1 MNTTAAT
8 PLSVAVIGAGMAG
21 RTHANA
27 WRQAGTVYDLGL
39 PPVRLAAIA
48 DMHLPFAED
57 AAARYGYE
65 KAVDDWRE
73 VAADDSVDIV
83 SIVVGNALHREIA
96 EAMAAAGKHVLCEK
110 PLAGTLEDAEAMA
123 ALEQQHPDLV
133 LATGYTFRRNAGIA
147 MLAKLAAEGS
157 LGQVAHLDGRYWCD
171 YGADENVPMAWRY
184 KGPMGSGALGDVGSH
199 LVDSAELILGPLVE
213 VSGAQLV
220 QTVTERPVASGAVA
234 GGRGVTAAADA
245 PKETVENDDVATFT
259 ARFASGAAGTFS
271 VSRVAH
277 GLPNY
282 KALTVLGTGG
292 TASWSLDRTGE
303 IQIADQSS
311 PQGLGGLRQV
321 LVNPEFPYFADGSS
335 MAFGGVGLNQIEQFT
350 YQAHAFLQEVAGITE
365 GALPRCASFS
375 DGHRQMRIL
384 DAIAR
389 SAADGGATITI
400 D

>member
-1 MNTTAAT
+1 MTTET
-8 PLSVAVIGAGMAG
+8 TKPLSVAVIGAGMAG
-21 RTHANA
+21 KTHANA

-39 PPVRLAAIA
+39 PLVRLATIA
-48 DMHLPFAED
+48 DMHLPFAQD
-57 AAARYGYE
+57 AAERYGFE
-65 KAVDDWRE
+65 SAVDDWRE
-73 VAADDSVDIV
+73 VAADESIDIV

-123 ALEQQHPDLV
+123 ALEQEHPDLV
-133 LATGYTFRRNAGIA
+133 LATGYTFRRNAAIA
-147 MLAKLAAEGS
+147 MLAKLAQDGT
-157 LGQVAHLDGRYWCD
+157 LGKVAHLDARYWCD

-199 LVDSAELILGPLVE
+199 LVDSAELILGPVVE

-220 QTVTERPVASGAVA
+220 QTIAERPVASGAVA

-245 PKETVENDDVATFT
+245 PKEKVENDDVATFT

-277 GLPNY
+277 GLPNF

-303 IQIADQSS
+303 IQLADTSS
-311 PQGLGGLRQV
+311 PAGLGGLRQV
-321 LVNPEFPYFADGSS
+321 LVNPAFPYFGNGSS
-335 MAFGGVGLNQIEQFT
+335 MAFAGVGLNQIEQFT
-350 YQAHAFLQEVAGITE
+350 YQAHAFLQQVAGITE

-375 DGHRQMRIL
+375 DGYRQMRVL
-384 DAIAR
+384 DAVAR
-389 SAADGGATITI
+389 SAADGGRAVAV

>member
-1 MNTTAAT
+1 MTST

-21 RTHANA
+21 KTHANA
-27 WRQAGTVYDLGL
+27 WRQAGTVYELGL
-39 PPVRLAAIA
+39 PPVRLATIA
-48 DMHLPFAED
+48 DVHLPFAED

-65 KAVDDWRE
+65 KAVGDWRE
-73 VAADDSVDIV
+73 VAADESIDIV

-110 PLAGTLEDAEAMA
+110 PLAGTLEDTEAMA
-123 ALEQQHPDLV
+123 VLEQKHPELV

-147 MLAKLAAEGS
+147 MLAKLAEEGS
-157 LGQVAHLDGRYWCD
+157 LGKIAHLDGRYWCD
-171 YGADENVPMAWRY
+171 YGAEENVPMAWRY

-199 LVDSAELILGPLVE
+199 LVDSAELILGPVVE

-220 QTVTERPVASGAVA
+220 QTITERPVASAAVA
-234 GGRGVTAAADA
+234 GGRGVTASADA
-245 PKETVENDDVATFT
+245 PKEAVENDDVATFT

-303 IQIADQSS
+303 IQIADTSS

-321 LVNPEFPYFADGSS
+321 LVNPEFPYFGNGSS

-350 YQAHAFLQEVAGITE
+350 YQAHAFLQQVAGITD
-365 GALPRCASFS
+365 GALPQCASFS
-375 DGHRQMRIL
+375 DGHRQMRVL
-384 DAIAR
+384 SAVAQ
-389 SAADGGATITI
+389 SAAEGGRAITVG
-400 D
+400 

>member
-1 MNTTAAT
+1 MTST

-48 DMHLPFAED
+48 DAHLPFAED

-65 KAVDDWRE
+65 EAVGDWRD
-73 VAADDSVDIV
+73 VAEDDSIDIV

-123 ALEQQHPDLV
+123 ALEQEHPDLV
-133 LATGYTFRRNAGIA
+133 LATGYTFRRNAGVA
-147 MLAKLAAEGS
+147 MLAKLAADGA
-157 LGQVAHLDGRYWCD
+157 LGEVAHLDGRYWCD

-184 KGPMGSGALGDVGSH
+184 RGPMGSGALGDVGSH

-213 VSGAQLV
+213 VSGAQLT
-220 QTVTERPVASGAVA
+220 QTIPERPVASGAVA
-234 GGRGVTAAADA
+234 GGRGVTADADA
-245 PKETVENDDVATFT
+245 PKEEVENDDVATFT

-271 VSRVAH
+271 VSRVAR

-282 KALTVLGTGG
+282 KALTVLGAGG

-303 IQIADQSS
+303 IQLADGSS
-311 PQGLGGLRQV
+311 PEGLGGMRQV
-321 LVNPEFPYFADGSS
+321 LVNPEFPYFENGSS

-350 YQAHAFLQEVAGITE
+350 YQAHAFLQQVAGITE
-365 GALPRCASFS
+365 GALPRCASFA
-375 DGHRQMRIL
+375 DGCRQMRIL
-384 DAIAR
+384 DAVAR
-389 SAADGGATITI
+389 SAAAGGTAVRI